1 MCLSVRVGDEELVGT
16 NTKCEL
22 KKHCLLYFHCET
34 SALKKERKRSL
45 DLWQRQNKRY
55 ARIGGTDFT
64 LAKEAMLQ
72 TNLDK
77 GTEKVDPPSARSCP
91 VAEQTPSPSSSA
103 KLLAR
108 AF

>member
-1 MCLSVRVGDEELVGT
+1 MCLSVRVGDEELVGAI
-16 NTKCEL
+16 TKREL
-22 KKHCLLYFHCET
+22 RKRCLLYFHCET
-34 SALKKERKRSL
+34 SAFKKEKKRCL

-55 ARIGGTDFT
+55 AGIGGTDFT

-77 GTEKVDPPSARSCP
+77 GTEEVDPTSARSCP
-91 VAEQTPSPSSSA
+91 VVEQTPSPSSSA

-108 AF
+108 AS